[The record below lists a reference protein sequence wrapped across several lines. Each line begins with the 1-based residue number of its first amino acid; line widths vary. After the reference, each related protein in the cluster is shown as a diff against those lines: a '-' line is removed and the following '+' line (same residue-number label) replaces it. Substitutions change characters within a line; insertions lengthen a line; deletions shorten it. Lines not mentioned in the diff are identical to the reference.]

1 MIQRQTDQTLNYMQ
15 ANGSITYKQMMSVLN
30 INSPRD
36 IIRQLKKDGVPIL
49 TERVQYTKKDGT
61 KSFYHIFS
69 IKENIDNDKN

>member
-1 MIQRQTDQTLNYMQ
+1 MIQRQTDKTLNYIK

-49 TERVQYTKKDGT
+49 TERVQYNKKDGT
-61 KSFYHIFS
+61 KSFYHKFS
-69 IKENIDNDKN
+69 IKENVSNDKN

>member
-1 MIQRQTDQTLNYMQ
+1 MIQRQTDKTFNYIK

-49 TERVQYTKKDGT
+49 TERVQYTKKGGT

>member
-1 MIQRQTDQTLNYMQ
+1 
-15 ANGSITYKQMMSVLN
+15 MMSVLN

-61 KSFYHIFS
+61 KSFYHKFS
-69 IKENIDNDKN
+69 IKENVSNDKN

>member
-1 MIQRQTDQTLNYMQ
+1 MTQRQTDKTVNFIQE
-15 ANGSITYKQMMSVLN
+15 NGSITYKQMMSMLN

-61 KSFYHIFS
+61 KSFYHKFS
-69 IKENIDNDKN
+69 IKENVSNDQN

>member
-1 MIQRQTDQTLNYMQ
+1 MIQRQTDKTLNYIK

-49 TERVQYTKKDGT
+49 TERVQYTKKDGK
-61 KSFYHIFS
+61 KSFYHKFS
-69 IKENIDNDKN
+69 IKENVSNDKN

>member
-1 MIQRQTDQTLNYMQ
+1 MIQRQTDKTVNFIQE
-15 ANGSITYKQMMSVLN
+15 NGSVTYRQMMSVLN

-61 KSFYHIFS
+61 KSFYHKFS
-69 IKENIDNDKN
+69 IKENVSNDQN